1 MWLAYFLTFY
11 ILFIAIV
18 CYSGRVA
25 ATYNRSYGFVKRQ
38 SRDYLFVVLA
48 YLPLMVMACF
58 RSENVGNDNIIYI
71 NFFYHVQEELSYSNF
86 SIITRYEPCFVL
98 YNKLLAY
105 FFDSPQVLLF
115 TSSFIILAS
124 VIRTIMKYSASVWL
138 SVFLF
143 FCIYFNSTMVTMRQ
157 YLALAILLF
166 SFDYIVKRK
175 LKYFLLL
182 WLFACMFHYTAAVF
196 IVAYFVYNLKINS
209 KILTRLVLLLPVAV
223 LLSFVLLQPF
233 LDIFH
238 DEGMYEYYNDQNKF
252 VQGGVQLATIV
263 LIALDAIV
271 LTMVS
276 IVFKATKDKNI
287 LNQDGLNRLLYLF
300 CMIGL
305 FIVALSLP
313 FNLFSRVGT
322 FFSFFNCI
330 LIPNAMHELSRRRK
344 YNAANLM
351 GLFYVVLYGA
361 YYIVINTYRPEWT
374 RIYPYEFCFS
384 L

>member
-11 ILFIAIV
+11 ILFVAIV
-18 CYSGRVA
+18 CYSSRVA
-25 ATYNRSYGFVKRQ
+25 TTNNRNYGFVKRQ
-38 SRDYLFVVLA
+38 SRDYFFVVLA

-58 RSENVGNDNIIYI
+58 RSGNVGNDNIIYI
-71 NFFYHVQEELSYSNF
+71 NFFCQVQEELSYFVF
-86 SIITRYEPCFVL
+86 SLSTRFEPGFVL
-98 YNKLLAY
+98 YNKVLAY
-105 FFDSPQVLLF
+105 FFDSPQALLF

-166 SFDYIVKRK
+166 SFDYIVKRRFIC
-175 LKYFLLL
+175 FLLL
-182 WLFACMFHYTAAVF
+182 WLLACTFHYTAAVF
-196 IVAYFVYNLKINS
+196 IAAYFVYNLKINK
-209 KILTRLVLLLPVAV
+209 KILTKFVLLLPVVV

-238 DEGMYEYYNDQNKF
+238 DEGMYEYYNDQNKY
-252 VQGGVQLATIV
+252 VKGGVRLATTV
-263 LIALDAIV
+263 LITLEGIV

-276 IVFKATKDKNI
+276 IVFKVTKDKNI
-287 LNQDGLNRLLYLF
+287 LNHDGVNRLLYLY

-305 FIVALSLP
+305 FIVALSFP

-330 LIPNAMHELSRRRK
+330 LIPNAIHELSRRRK
-344 YNAANLM
+344 YNAANKM
-351 GLFYVVLYGA
+351 GLFYVVLYGT

-374 RIYPYEFCFS
+374 RIYPYEFCF
-384 L
+384 

>member
-1 MWLAYFLTFY
+1 
-11 ILFIAIV
+11 
-18 CYSGRVA
+18 
-25 ATYNRSYGFVKRQ
+25 
-38 SRDYLFVVLA
+38 
-48 YLPLMVMACF
+48 
-58 RSENVGNDNIIYI
+58 
-71 NFFYHVQEELSYSNF
+71 
-86 SIITRYEPCFVL
+86 
-98 YNKLLAY
+98 
-105 FFDSPQVLLF
+105 
-115 TSSFIILAS
+115 
-124 VIRTIMKYSASVWL
+124 
-138 SVFLF
+138 
-143 FCIYFNSTMVTMRQ
+143 MVTMRQ
-157 YLALAILLF
+157 HIALAILLF
-166 SFDYIVKRK
+166 SFDFIVKRK

-182 WLFACMFHYTAAVF
+182 WFLACTFHYTSTVF
-196 IVAYFVYNLKINS
+196 VVAYFAYNLKINR
-209 KILTRLVLLLPVAV
+209 KILSKLVLLLPIAV

-233 LDIFH
+233 LNMFH
-238 DEGMYEYYNDQNKF
+238 DEGMYEYYDNQNKF
-252 VQGGVQLATIV
+252 VQGGVQLATII

-276 IVFKATKDKNI
+276 IVYKATKNNNV
-287 LNQDGLNRLLYLF
+287 LNHDGLNRLLYLF

-305 FIVALSLP
+305 FVVALSLP
-313 FNLFSRVGT
+313 FNLFSRVAT